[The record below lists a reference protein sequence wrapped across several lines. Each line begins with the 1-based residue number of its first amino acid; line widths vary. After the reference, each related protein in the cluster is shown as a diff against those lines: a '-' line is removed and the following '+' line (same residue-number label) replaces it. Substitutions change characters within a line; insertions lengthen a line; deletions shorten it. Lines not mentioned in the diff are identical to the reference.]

1 MHLTNTLFTLSPCHG
16 SCPFVK
22 YINTYPSD
30 SISSRRLVKRI
41 NISHKIAGTTQ
52 IGPQKT
58 ALVFIP
64 GYVPYSIPDIFSCRH
79 EKLFSKVWTPIQYV
93 TLHFRDRSSIEITIV
108 MCDREALYIRYCFR
122 AGVKAIQHGV
132 NITSVCFILLILTQT
147 WLSLIKGRGR
157 VESRRPGARGQSRG
171 GGGWGPGTGGF
182 PWLPVQW
189 ARPSAPFKENK
200 TRKEHKEHPSLLRKS
215 DNLNFS
221 DSTEHDITIRLY
233 RVER

>member
-79 EKLFSKVWTPIQYV
+79 QKLFSTVWTPIQYV

-132 NITSVCFILLILTQT
+132 NITSVCFILLTLTQT

-157 VESRRPGARGQSRG
+157 VRGRGLGARGRRSAAG
-171 GGGWGPGTGGF
+171 GRGPGAYYMT
-182 PWLPVQW
+182 V
-189 ARPSAPFKENK
+189 
-200 TRKEHKEHPSLLRKS
+200 
-215 DNLNFS
+215 
-221 DSTEHDITIRLY
+221 
-233 RVER
+233 